1 MVVYFI
7 ANYTVTDQAKF
18 DEYTAAGQA
27 TMGPMMAAGQAKILV
42 YTSEDGKGVK
52 EGAPQNHLIVIEMES
67 REIAEKWYNSEEYSS
82 LIKMRQDA
90 TENAWVVITDK
101 FSLPS

>member
-7 ANYTVTDQAKF
+7 ANYTVTDQAKY
-18 DEYTAAGQA
+18 DEYSAAGQGVISPLMA
-27 TMGPMMAAGQAKILV
+27 TGQAKMLV
-42 YTSEDGKGVK
+42 YASGDGKGVK
-52 EGAPQNHLIVIEMES
+52 EGVPQDRLVVIEFES
-67 REIAEKWYNSEEYSS
+67 REIAENWYNSEGYSS

-101 FSLPS
+101 FSFPS